1 MICRDMTAACAALGR
16 TPGLAARQAAH
27 RDATPTP
34 TLADKSANLDRPV
47 PGTPGT
53 QLGVETPFPAPPATQ
68 FGADTP
74 LPGPPA
80 TQFGADTPLPG
91 PLTTQFGVLAAL
103 FRPPATQ
110 FGVNSPVLGRPPV
123 PVRQAAKIAPSE
135 YMSVAGVTGPPLSCS
150 GAV

>member
-53 QLGVETPFPAPPATQ
+53 QLGVETP
-68 FGADTP
+68 
-74 LPGPPA
+74 
-80 TQFGADTPLPG
+80 LPG

-103 FRPPATQ
+103 SRPPATQ